1 LAVTSLYQRGG
12 IEGCG
17 AVGAG
22 LGGAGE
28 GVAGV
33 VGLAVGG
40 VVAVPVVVVLGWRN
54 SRKATT
60 AITAKTMTP
69 MRTSKAIGGL
79 RVVVA
84 SVALPR
90 DGTVVAAVGATV
102 GKAPIAPLRNGAKHF
117 QQYTRSSKF
126 SA

>member
-1 LAVTSLYQRGG
+1 LAVTSPYQRGG

-28 GVAGV
+28 GGAGV
-33 VGLAVGG
+33 GGLAGGGG
-40 VVAVPVVVVLGWRN
+40 VAVSVVVVLGWRN

-79 RVVVA
+79 RVVA
-84 SVALPR
+84 SVALPC

-102 GKAPIAPLRNGAKHF
+102 GKAPIAPLRKGAKHF